1 MFCDEVT
8 FHAIA
13 GKGGDGMVSFRRMAY
28 MPKGGPDG
36 GDGGKGGDIILTA
49 NPNLNTLYE
58 YKAKNTFQAENGVGG
73 ATNDKRGGY
82 GKDLVLEVPV
92 GTKVYNNETQ
102 ELIFDIVDTNKYV
115 LVKGGRGGY
124 GNAHFVS
131 STRQAP
137 NFAELGEPGEEIE
150 VRLEL
155 NLVADIG
162 IIGFPSAGKS
172 TLISVI
178 SEAKPKIAAYHFTT
192 LIPNLGVVTLDRFGG
207 KHENSFVVAD
217 IPGLIEGA
225 ADGKGLGIEFLKH
238 IKRTAALVHL
248 IDVTDPDFISKYEKI
263 NLELKRF
270 DKELSSRKQFV
281 VLNKID
287 SITEEDTQVAINLM
301 EESYPEL
308 KGKIYA
314 ISAVAHQ
321 GLKPLVNDVYSWVQ
335 SHKQDLIK
343 QAELEAE
350 KIEQEES
357 HKIYQPHLD
366 DPKHN
371 TVSILREEKRIDQ
384 YTSEEY
390 LATIYQVEGKRLEQI
405 VTMTDFNNHEGINRI
420 FDVFKKTGVDKMLK
434 SNKAKP
440 GDVIIIAGKEIIF
453 RG

>member
-36 GDGGKGGDIILTA
+36 GDGGKGGDIVLTA

-82 GKDLVLEVPV
+82 GKDLVLEVPI

>member
-36 GDGGKGGDIILTA
+36 GDGGKGGDIVLTA

-82 GKDLVLEVPV
+82 GKDLVLEVPI

-131 STRQAP
+131 SVRQAP

>member
-335 SHKQDLIK
+335 SHKQELIK